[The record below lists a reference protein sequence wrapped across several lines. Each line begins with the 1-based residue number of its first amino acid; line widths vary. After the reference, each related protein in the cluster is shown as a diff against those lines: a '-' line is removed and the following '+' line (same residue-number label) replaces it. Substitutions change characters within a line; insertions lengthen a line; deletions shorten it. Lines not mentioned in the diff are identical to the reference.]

1 MAKKR
6 MFNVDIATTDKF
18 YNLSM
23 EAQALY
29 FQLGLQADDD
39 GFLDRTR
46 SILMMLGIGK
56 EVLTELVEN
65 DYLIDFGNGIY
76 CITHWRINNN
86 KIRASLYTP
95 TMYQKE
101 YNMLIDESNRPY
113 RLKPLGDASD
123 NEEQQQE
130 EQESTDQEQ
139 EQAPLPWDNNTP
151 NKANQKISINRNW
164 LYNYWLNHNKETTQ
178 VVNALLKDGYN
189 PQIVTA
195 YRNYIKQEFEKYKH

>member
-76 CITHWRINNN
+76 CVTHWRVNNN

-101 YNMLIDESNRPY
+101 YKSLIDENNRPY
-113 RLKPLGDASD
+113 ELKPLGDASD
-123 NEEQQQE
+123 DEEQQQG
-130 EQESTDQEQ
+130 EQENTNQEQ
-139 EQAPLPWDNNTP
+139 EQTPLPWDNTP
-151 NKANQKISINRNW
+151 NKININRNW
-164 LYNYWLNHNKETTQ
+164 LYNYWLDHNKETSQ
-178 VVNALLKDGYN
+178 VVNDLLRDGYE
-189 PQIVTA
+189 PKTVTA
-195 YRNYIKQEFEKYKH
+195 YRDYIKKEFEKYKH

>member
-113 RLKPLGDASD
+113 ELKPLGDASD
-123 NEEQQQE
+123 DE
-130 EQESTDQEQ
+130 
-139 EQAPLPWDNNTP
+139 APLPWDNTP
-151 NKANQKISINRNW
+151 NKININRNW
-164 LYNYWLNHNKETTQ
+164 LYNYWLDHNKETSQ
-178 VVNALLKDGYN
+178 VVNDLLRDGYE
-189 PQIVTA
+189 PKTVTA
-195 YRNYIKQEFEKYKH
+195 YRDYIKKEFEKYKH

>member
-65 DYLIDFGNGIY
+65 DYLIDFGNGI
-76 CITHWRINNN
+76 
-86 KIRASLYTP
+86 
-95 TMYQKE
+95 
-101 YNMLIDESNRPY
+101 
-113 RLKPLGDASD
+113 
-123 NEEQQQE
+123 
-130 EQESTDQEQ
+130 
-139 EQAPLPWDNNTP
+139 
-151 NKANQKISINRNW
+151 
-164 LYNYWLNHNKETTQ
+164 
-178 VVNALLKDGYN
+178 
-189 PQIVTA
+189 
-195 YRNYIKQEFEKYKH
+195 